1 MSDQDFKNH
10 ARYEPGWHFV
20 TFPIAFLTFI
30 GSIYHLTQAWGT
42 ETQYAAALLVA
53 TTLSL
58 CGATFYSRLF
68 ALKAQDRVIR
78 LEESLRAQR
87 LTGSGLDPRLTMR
100 QIIGLRFAS
109 DAEWADLAKRA
120 ADEGMSE
127 KDIKQAVKNW
137 RSDTYRV

>member
-1 MSDQDFKNH
+1 MSQQNFDNH
-10 ARYEPGWHFV
+10 TKWEPGWHFV
-20 TFPIAFLTFI
+20 TFPIAALTFI

-58 CGATFYSRLF
+58 CGATFYGRLF

-78 LEESLRAQR
+78 LEERLRAKE
-87 LTGSGLDPRLTMR
+87 LTGSDLDPRLSMR

-109 DAEWADLAKRA
+109 DAEWPALAKRA

-127 KDIKQAVKNW
+127 KEIKQAIQNW
-137 RSDTYRV
+137 RPDTHRV